1 MPLRPIDALFIQAE
15 KRHYVVYYRGELWQL
30 PRMKVDDRS
39 WQRRQPY
46 KGSTE
51 GLYLSRHQS
60 IKDPVL
66 AQKLRT
72 LHLPDAI
79 RGSTLPRFEA
89 WWEAHGYH
97 WLRDKLIL
105 GESPLA
111 AQNESLDAPLNQTI
125 TVNES
130 TETAMSA
137 TQVNPATIPQTKK
150 VSTDIFAD
158 MLAELANE
166 VLHQPR

>member
-1 MPLRPIDALFIQAE
+1 M
-15 KRHYVVYYRGELWQL
+15 
-30 PRMKVDDRS
+30 
-39 WQRRQPY
+39 
-46 KGSTE
+46 
-51 GLYLSRHQS
+51 
-60 IKDPVL
+60 
-66 AQKLRT
+66 
-72 LHLPDAI
+72 
-79 RGSTLPRFEA
+79 
-89 WWEAHGYH
+89 
-97 WLRDKLIL
+97 
-105 GESPLA
+105 
-111 AQNESLDAPLNQTI
+111 NQTI